1 MDVDGYEIDVVEG
14 AGQTLSHYKPV
25 MMMEFAPYIF
35 SERGR
40 SFRDLLG
47 ALSALGYR
55 ARSLSGKALA
65 LEPALE
71 AAIPRG
77 GSMNVILE
85 AL

>member
-1 MDVDGYEIDVVEG
+1 
-14 AGQTLSHYKPV
+14 
-25 MMMEFAPYIF
+25 MEFAPYIF

-40 SFRDLLG
+40 SFLELLE

-55 ARSLSGKALA
+55 ARTVSGKGLA

-71 AAIPRG
+71 AAIPRE